1 MSGSST
7 SSRSAFLAVASVT
20 PIAVPSGRRISKNSS
35 VRVEVG
41 KNCCCTRPKPPIAK
55 PNISI
60 VMATIVLRQ
69 RRQVSITRRRAR

>member
-1 MSGSST
+1 MSGSSPM
-7 SSRSAFLAVASVT
+7 SRSAFLAVASVT

-41 KNCCCTRPKPPIAK
+41 KNCCCTRPKPPIAR

-60 VMATIVLRQ
+60 VTAMTVLRQ
-69 RRQVSITRRRAR
+69 RRQVSITLRNTR